1 MNKSRNF
8 FSRFPDAPYLAALLA
23 LALLYWSHV
32 LFSDAVLLPGDFLRG
47 FAPFGSDPQAPWNIL
62 QWDALGQY
70 FPWRFFA
77 AQQLQ
82 GGLIPLWNPH
92 QFSGTPFLAN
102 GQSAIFYPLSFP
114 FWLFETARAFGISAF
129 LHTLLA
135 SGSAYFLARRWNL
148 SRAAA
153 LLGAIGF
160 SFCGYLAAWIVLP
173 TLSNTASWLP
183 LLLLLFERACDR
195 PTPRNDASTRET
207 LSPHDAIPET
217 KNAARESETARVAST
232 RDAISSPDETLSGE
246 KNVRSK
252 NTLLDER
259 DATRKIA
266 IARDELSSRGAASP
280 RVQNTRRDF
289 ALFALALASCFL
301 AGHPQIFLYVGLA
314 LLLRAFTL
322 SPILRA
328 LRVLAL
334 SGLGALCL
342 GALQLLPFLELMRV
356 GHRAGSIASAA
367 GWREIA
373 ARALLPESLPS
384 LFLPLPPLYSFDEN
398 KGYAGLIISLLALV
412 ALALLAQRAL
422 QRRKIGA
429 PQSAAAPTSFS
440 NRSRQ
445 RPTENQRPAEKAS
458 ASTREKNVA
467 APPSS
472 NVQRG
477 SGDDNRAD
485 LNRADLRD
493 FSGALSAETAAQ
505 NAAGR
510 RASTRALLFC
520 ALLALFGLLFAMAT
534 PLPQFLYFY
543 APGFSQIGGVGRALL
558 WWNFGAALLAAF
570 ALDALKNHAR
580 FSMFAALAILLVGAE
595 LFAASW
601 NTQPTAPRATIY
613 PRTQVTDFLQRE
625 TRDGARVL
633 LITPREMW
641 LPTEGF
647 RAPRTHPPGVLMT
660 NGATVYGLNDVSGYD
675 SLSLKSYR
683 AFVAQGEK
691 DGAVSPPLNGNIL
704 LLNNPLSKQLDAL
717 NVRFVVSENELSPQ
731 VGEVVLR
738 AENCI
743 VYRRRVLA
751 ANVKQMRGADFAPGF
766 RDGKYQP
773 QSFRFGAFVSLC
785 ALALIGFLLVSPSRV
800 LARRGA

>member
-8 FSRFPDAPYLAALLA
+8 FTRFPDAPYLAALLA
-23 LALLYWSHV
+23 LSLLYWSRV
-32 LFSDAVLLPGDFLRG
+32 LFSDAVLLPGEFLRG

-77 AQQLQ
+77 AQQLRD
-82 GGLIPLWNPH
+82 GLIPLWNPH

-102 GQSAIFYPLSFP
+102 GQSAIFYPLGFP
-114 FWLFETARAFGISAF
+114 FWLFDTARSFGLSAF
-129 LHTLLA
+129 LHMLLA
-135 SGSAYFLARRWNL
+135 SDGAYFLARRWNL

-183 LLLLLFERACDR
+183 LLLLLFERACESSS
-195 PTPRNDASTRET
+195 NAASTRAITSPPAPTHSRNENARRENT
-207 LSPHDAIPET
+207 LSSEQNAAVENAAV
-217 KNAARESETARVAST
+217 KNAISRNANTRRKSVPSSEQIAAPKTTVSRDEVSQHDTAKTSPAHETIAPEKTVALSTAST
-232 RDAISSPDETLSGE
+232 RATIPSTDETLSRE
-246 KNVRSK
+246 KIGAPTSASTRAK
-252 NTLLDER
+252 N
-259 DATRKIA
+259 A
-266 IARDELSSRGAASP
+266 
-280 RVQNTRRDF
+280 RRDF
-289 ALFALALASCFL
+289 TFFALALASCFL

-334 SGLGALCL
+334 GGAGALCL
-342 GALQLLPFLELMRV
+342 GALQLAPFLELMRV
-356 GHRAGSIASAA
+356 GHRAGSVASVD

-384 LFLPLPPLYSFDEN
+384 LVLPLPPPYSFDEN
-398 KGYAGLIISLLALV
+398 KGYAGLLVCLLALAAV
-412 ALALLAQRAL
+412 ALLARRAIL
-422 QRRKIGA
+422 A
-429 PQSAAAPTSFS
+429 
-440 NRSRQ
+440 NRERP
-445 RPTENQRPAEKAS
+445 RPTEKLR
-458 ASTREKNVA
+458 ASTREEIVA
-467 APPSS
+467 VPRT
-472 NVQRG
+472 N
-477 SGDDNRAD
+477 
-485 LNRADLRD
+485 
-493 FSGALSAETAAQ
+493 ETQ
-505 NAAGR
+505 NAAPI
-510 RASTRALLFC
+510 ASTRALLFC
-520 ALLALFGLLFAMAT
+520 ALLALCGLLYATAT
-534 PLPQFLYFY
+534 PLPQLLYFY
-543 APGFSQIGGVGRALL
+543 APGFSQIGGVGRALI
-558 WWNFGAALLAAF
+558 WWDFGAALLAAF

-580 FSMFAALAILLVGAE
+580 FSMVALLAVVLVGAE
-595 LFAASW
+595 LFAANW

-625 TRDGARVL
+625 TKDGARVL
-633 LITPREMW
+633 LLTPRETW
-641 LPTEGF
+641 LPSEGF

-683 AFVAQGEK
+683 AFIARGEK

-704 LLNNPLSKQLDAL
+704 LLNNPLSPQLDAL
-717 NVRFVVSENELSPQ
+717 NVRFVVSENELPPQ

-738 AENCI
+738 AEGCI

-751 ANVKQMRGADFAPGF
+751 ANAKQMSGGDFAPGF
-766 RDGKYQP
+766 HDGKYQP

-785 ALALIGFLLVSPSRV
+785 ALALMAFLLISPLRT
-800 LARRGA
+800 LRPQAND